1 MENVENPDPEPPSTS
16 DTWEFLMNPWLIAL
30 IAAAAYYTYQN
41 YLPKL
46 RLPSGQDSSVTPL
59 DEEKVRKMMEA
70 RDKQQV
76 LSWPFKKIKVFLQ
89 VFFTGDVR
97 QCSQRNGR

>member
-1 MENVENPDPEPPSTS
+1 
-16 DTWEFLMNPWLIAL
+16 MNPWLIAL

-59 DEEKVRKMMEA
+59 DEEKVRKMMDA

-76 LSWPFKKIKVFLQ
+76 LYFLVKQYLVSLLCSMYTLGQKPTFYPEIPLLLIVLTCKIVKNEI
-89 VFFTGDVR
+89 
-97 QCSQRNGR
+97 SEM